1 MKLENKFTALIII
14 LISGT
19 ILIIS
24 FFSLSMIRGRI
35 EEDTGAR
42 LLDTGRVVASVPLVQ
57 ETLASKGISTMK
69 VQNFVEN
76 LRLKT
81 KVLFI
86 IVMDMDGKKYSHP
99 IPANIGLDFNE
110 NDNYRVLQYG
120 ESYVSQEE
128 DILGYSIRSFVP
140 VYFEGEQVGAVSV
153 GILTGD
159 MLYELKKY
167 TNRIMPVMLLT
178 LVVSILGARILA
190 RSIKKSIFGLEPS
203 QIAFILSERESI
215 INNVHDGLI
224 AINITGDI
232 RLMNTR
238 AQEILK
244 ITSRAQVP
252 GVIIDN
258 LMETMYRRSRVF
270 NKEIRLDDNV
280 IMANFYTIFGDDG
293 NVKGG
298 VASIQDMTIVTN
310 MAEEL
315 TGVKELFWNLRAQNH
330 EFMNKLHTI
339 AGLIQL
345 EEYDKAI
352 EYIFNTT
359 STRGLVTD
367 SLRNI
372 KEVSIQ
378 GLIFAKYNR
387 ADEAKI
393 KFEVDDGSNFKEVP
407 KDISLNELLVII
419 GNLIQNSIEEV
430 TKKND
435 GYIFVGIYQDT
446 NIKIVVKNNGS
457 MIDDEVKKSI
467 FNRGYSTKGKYRGM
481 GLYNINEIVGL
492 NGGTI
497 NLTSDENETIWEIVL

>member
-1 MKLENKFTALIII
+1 MKLENKFTLLIIF

-24 FFSLSMIRGRI
+24 FFSYEMIKGRI
-35 EEDTGAR
+35 EEDTAAR
-42 LLDTGRVVASVPLVQ
+42 LLDTGRVVSSVPLVQ
-57 ETLASKGISTMK
+57 ETLAKKEISTMK
-69 VQNFVEN
+69 VQNFIEN

-86 IVMDMDGKKYSHP
+86 VVMDMDGIRYSHP
-99 IPANIGLDFNE
+99 IPANIGLKFGQ
-110 NDNYRVLQYG
+110 NDKYRVLEYG
-120 ESYVSQEE
+120 ESYVSKETGS
-128 DILGYSIRSFVP
+128 LGPSIRSFVP
-140 VYFEGEQVGAVSV
+140 VYYEGEQVGAVSA
-153 GILTGD
+153 GILAGD
-159 MLYELKKY
+159 MLYEMNKY
-167 TNRIMPVMLLT
+167 TNKILPMLFFT
-178 LVVSILGARILA
+178 LIVSILGARILA
-190 RSIKKSIFGLEPS
+190 RNIKKAIFGLEPN
-203 QIAFILSERESI
+203 QIALLLFERESI

-224 AINITGDI
+224 AINITGDV

-244 ITSRAQVP
+244 INSRAHVP
-252 GVIIDN
+252 SVILDN

-270 NKEIRLDDNV
+270 NKEIRIDDNI
-280 IMANFYTIFGDDG
+280 IMANFYTIFGDSG
-293 NVKGG
+293 NVEGG
-298 VASIQDMTIVTN
+298 IASIQDMTIVTN

-345 EEYDKAI
+345 GENDKAI

-359 STRGLVTD
+359 SKRGLITD

-393 KFEVDDGSNFKEVP
+393 KFEVDEKSNFK
-407 KDISLNELLVII
+407 DIPRGLSLNELLIII

-430 TKKND
+430 SKRD
-435 GYIFVGIYQDT
+435 EGYIFVGIYQDK
-446 NIKIVVKNNGS
+446 NIQILVKNNGA
-457 MIDDEVKKSI
+457 MIDEEGKEKL
-467 FNRGYSTKGKYRGM
+467 FTRGYSTKGDFRGM
-481 GLYNINEIVGL
+481 GLYNIKEIVEA

-497 NLTSDENETIWEIVL
+497 NLISDENETIWDIVI